1 MKYSRKRMKL
11 DDYFEGKE
19 LEIIKKEL
27 QEISEEENTYTLE
40 EAIEYM
46 DMPQNE
52 KEKMIQ
58 DINDQE
64 EKIKRKYI
72 EKCKKVI
79 NNYYLRKKY
88 KDSKQY
94 IR

>member
-1 MKYSRKRMKL
+1 MKYSRKKMKL

-27 QEISEEENTYTLE
+27 QEINEEENTYTLE

-64 EKIKRKYI
+64 EKVKRKYI

-79 NNYYLRKKY
+79 NNYCLRKKY